1 MTALWPIVPLSKVV
15 CQRKQFITI
24 SDVES
29 YKRCRVQL
37 HAQGIVLRDVVVGAE
52 IKTKQQQ
59 VCRAGEFLVA
69 EIDAKVGG
77 FGIVPESLDGAIV
90 SSHYF
95 LFEVNNRL
103 LDRQFLNY
111 YVRTHHFRDQVVA
124 KGSTNYAAV
133 RPADVLSYQ
142 VPLPPLNE
150 QRRIVA
156 RIEELAAKIEEA
168 RGLRRQAGEE
178 AKLLTTASARQLLA
192 QVDAPTTE
200 LRHWLNQER
209 GGIQTGPF
217 GAQLSSSDFT
227 DSGMP
232 ILTIGNVQFNG
243 LKLDNLKHVTPE
255 KASQLARYKLKKG
268 DILFARM
275 GTIGRCCL
283 VPEEAEGWLINYHII
298 RVALSTGVVEPRYM
312 FWVLRASTDVETY
325 LAEKIRGATREGVNS
340 AIVGGLPCRVPDLEE
355 QRRIVSYLDG
365 LETKLD
371 ALKHAQAETAAELD
385 ALLPSVL
392 DKAFSGEL

>member
-1 MTALWPIVPLSKVV
+1 MTALWPIVPLNDVV
-15 CQRKQFITI
+15 CQRKQFVTI
-24 SDVES
+24 SDIES

-95 LFEVNNRL
+95 LFEVDNRL

-133 RPADVLSYQ
+133 RPADVLGYQ
-142 VPLPPLNE
+142 MPLPPLNE

-168 RGLRRQAGEE
+168 RGLRRQSIQDA
-178 AKLLTTASARQLLA
+178 AKLRMSSVDQVLESFRATAEEVFVEEVARSVTDGDHQPPPKADSGIPFIFISNIVHGSVDLNNSKWVSPDYFSRLAPSRVPVRGDVLYTAVGSYGVPCLVETDEKFCFQRHIAIIKPDRERIMPEYLTWA
-192 QVDAPTTE
+192 
-200 LRHWLNQER
+200 
-209 GGIQTGPF
+209 
-217 GAQLSSSDFT
+217 LSSSDVYRQAAKAVT
-227 DSGMP
+227 GSAQPTVPLRG
-232 ILTIGNVQFNG
+232 IR
-243 LKLDNLKHVTPE
+243 KLRFPLP
-255 KASQLARYKLKKG
+255 
-268 DILFARM
+268 
-275 GTIGRCCL
+275 CL
-283 VPEEAEGWLINYHII
+283 V
-298 RVALSTGVVEPRYM
+298 
-312 FWVLRASTDVETY
+312 
-325 LAEKIRGATREGVNS
+325 
-340 AIVGGLPCRVPDLEE
+340 E
-355 QRRIVSYLDG
+355 QERSVSYLVSMK
-365 LETKLD
+365 TKLD
-371 ALKHAQAETAAELD
+371 TLAQLQAETAAELD

>member
-1 MTALWPIVPLSKVV
+1 MTALWPIVPLNDVV
-15 CQRKQFITI
+15 CQRKQFVTI
-24 SDVES
+24 SDIES

-95 LFEVNNRL
+95 LFEVDNRL

-133 RPADVLSYQ
+133 RPADVLGYQ
-142 VPLPPLNE
+142 MPLPPLNE

-168 RGLRRQAGEE
+168 RGLRRQATDETSR
-178 AKLLTTASARQLLA
+178 LIASLVSNLDIDEQ
-192 QVDAPTTE
+192 
-200 LRHWLNQER
+200 HWTSVQAAVCNKKGAVR
-209 GGIQTGPF
+209 SGPF
-217 GAQLSSSDFT
+217 G
-227 DSGMP
+227 
-232 ILTIGNVQFNG
+232 
-243 LKLDNLKHVTPE
+243 
-255 KASQLARYKLKKG
+255 SQLHHDEFVESGVAAIGTRDVQVNRFDLKSGWYVTHEKFEQFRRYQVFSQDVLTTIVG
-268 DILFARM
+268 AS
-275 GTIGRCCL
+275 IGRFCV
-283 VPEEAEGWLINYHII
+283 VPEDIPLAFTTKHIM
-298 RVALSTGVVEPRYM
+298 ALTLNRAVVEPK
-312 FWVLRASTDVETY
+312 FVTY
-325 LAEKIRGATREGVNS
+325 LLNYHPRCRRSIFSQCEGSAQPSLNASKVLATAL
-340 AIVGGLPCRVPDLEE
+340 AIPSLHE
-355 QRRIVSYLDG
+355 QRRILTE
-365 LETKLD
+365 LEAVQVKVD
-371 ALKHAQAETAAELD
+371 SLKQLQAETATELD